1 LEGVTETEGVDESIV
16 GDLFPLSHSVSLPDT
31 LELVTETETAD
42 ESIDRSIIIFL
53 RTRILTEHP
62 DRVRVLVAKT

>member
-1 LEGVTETEGVDESIV
+1 LEGVTKTDGVDESIG

-31 LELVTETETAD
+31 LEKETERAD

-62 DRVRVLVAKT
+62 DRVRVLVART